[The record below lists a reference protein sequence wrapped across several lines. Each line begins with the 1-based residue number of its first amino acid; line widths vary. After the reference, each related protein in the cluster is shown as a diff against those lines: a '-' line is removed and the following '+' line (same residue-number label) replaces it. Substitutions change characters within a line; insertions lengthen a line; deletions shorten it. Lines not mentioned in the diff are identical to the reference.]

1 MQDRH
6 GDGPPESRPG
16 DRRGGCSGN
25 DGPPGTD
32 FLDLEISQVLYGEAA
47 GVARDA
53 FRELVKDAIK
63 ARLKERLGSRIEA
76 LAKIALPT
84 TSRPTLPSRLSS
96 MVASKLVVNAKTPSG
111 VCSPEATRKNAD
123 VALGARCGK
132 GDTKP
137 QAFKFGKH
145 V

>member
-1 MQDRH
+1 MQDRQ

-76 LAKIALPT
+76 LAKIAADELADDVET
-84 TSRPTLPSRLSS
+84 NL
-96 MVASKLVVNAKTPSG
+96 AIEALVNG
-111 VCSPEATRKNAD
+111 RKQ
-123 VALGARCGK
+123 ARREREDAIRRVFAR
-132 GDTKP
+132 GDEEKR
-137 QAFKFGKH
+137 
-145 V
+145 